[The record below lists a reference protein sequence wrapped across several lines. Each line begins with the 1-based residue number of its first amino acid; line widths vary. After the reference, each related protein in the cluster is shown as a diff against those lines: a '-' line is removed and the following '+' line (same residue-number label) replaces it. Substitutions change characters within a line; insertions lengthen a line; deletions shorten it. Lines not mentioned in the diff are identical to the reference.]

1 MARTS
6 TLFRSS
12 SRRGQ
17 TLVVALIGLAS
28 DPAAAQQ
35 GPQSTAVAI
44 AASFR
49 AQGLATQL
57 QPVAAVSGAMSRTY
71 DSTQTV
77 PSVSESLAIA
87 PGDPTPTLFVSGEG
101 LTSHTSS
108 VLNTARSRTSLGGS
122 MLANARLILTG
133 DQPPSGA
140 IGATTPALLIATREL
155 VSSANFNTGATT
167 HSLAI
172 GLMSVGRLSI
182 SGHLVGD
189 RVLRYSGSVAQNTV
203 IFRSPELTITLNRQF
218 ESGTTACDDDCVEAP
233 LSNGVGA
240 IRIVAI
246 DVQLHDAIVG
256 RSKVSGEI
264 RVNQAT
270 AQ

>member
-1 MARTS
+1 M
-6 TLFRSS
+6 
-12 SRRGQ
+12 
-17 TLVVALIGLAS
+17 GLAAS
-28 DPAAAQQ
+28 PAAAQQ

-49 AQGLATQL
+49 AHGLATQL
-57 QPVAAVSGAMSRTY
+57 QPVAPVSGAMSRTY
-71 DSTQTV
+71 DSTKTV
-77 PSVSESLAIA
+77 PSISESLAIA

-101 LTSHTSS
+101 LTSYTSS
-108 VLNTARSRTSLGGS
+108 VLNTARSRTSLGGNT
-122 MLANARLILTG
+122 LANARLILTG
-133 DQPPSGA
+133 DHRPGGVLDA
-140 IGATTPALLIATREL
+140 ATPALLIATREL

-167 HSLAI
+167 RGSAI

-189 RVLRYSGSVAQNTV
+189 QVLRYSGSVAQNTV

-233 LSNGVGA
+233 LGDGVGA

-246 DVQLHDAIVG
+246 DVKLHDAIVG
-256 RSKVSGEI
+256 NSKVSGEI

>member
-1 MARTS
+1 MQNLPRY
-6 TLFRSS
+6 LV
-12 SRRGQ
+12 RRGQ
-17 TLVVALIGLAS
+17 AVIVVLMGLAS
-28 DPAAAQQ
+28 SPAAAQQ
-35 GPQSTAVAI
+35 GSQSTAVAI
-44 AASFR
+44 TASFR
-49 AQGLATQL
+49 AQGVATQL
-57 QPVAAVSGAMSRTY
+57 QPIAAVSGAMSRIY

-108 VLNTARSRTSLGGS
+108 VMNTGRSRTSVGGNT
-122 MLANARLILTG
+122 LANARLILTG
-133 DQPPSGA
+133 GPPPGGVPDA
-140 IGATTPALLIATREL
+140 AAPALLIATREL
-155 VSSANFNTGATT
+155 VSSANFNAGATT
-167 HSLAI
+167 RGSAI

-189 RVLRYSGSVAQNTV
+189 QVLRYSGSVAQNTV
-203 IFRSPELTITLNRQF
+203 IFRSPEVTITLNRQL
-218 ESGTTACDDDCVEAP
+218 ELGTTVCDDDCVEAP
-233 LSNGVGA
+233 LSDGVGA

-246 DVQLHDAIVG
+246 DVQLHDAMVG
-256 RSKVSGEI
+256 KSKVSGEI